1 MGEFSGRDDSS
12 PISDIKSDGE
22 KEQKIEGGY
31 QTDVEGVIAQSSIK
45 YGKDEFP
52 CFDVSKNNFFQ
63 NMQGG
68 RKRMRFESGSGAQK
82 YMQGSKYARK
92 FYIKYTDD
100 NGKSMVRSIK

>member
-1 MGEFSGRDDSS
+1 LTLAYTFGHL
-12 PISDIKSDGE
+12 ILV
-22 KEQKIEGGY
+22 
-31 QTDVEGVIAQSSIK
+31 QTS
-45 YGKDEFP
+45 FF
-52 CFDVSKNNFFQ
+52 FDHLACS
-63 NMQGG
+63 G